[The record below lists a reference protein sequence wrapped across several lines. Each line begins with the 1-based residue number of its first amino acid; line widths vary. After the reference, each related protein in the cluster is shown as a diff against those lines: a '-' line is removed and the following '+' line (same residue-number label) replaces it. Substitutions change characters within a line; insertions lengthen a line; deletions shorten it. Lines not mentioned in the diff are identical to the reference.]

1 MADTKHLLINVILY
15 GLLPLWGIAGFIDW
29 VCHRAT
35 HVERTSGLK
44 ESLIHSLMGLQ
55 LGIPILLCLVFEV
68 NVLIFFICALMWVL
82 HEIVAHWDVH
92 YASPLRTISIWEVHV
107 HKARSGAW
115 HVRGSNLNAVLP
127 SCPSFGGSIWALLPA
142 TTINAYCSIFARK
155 SSRVHGGSAAVPRVS
170 IATTPIFVQS
180 YCVMPMMSTATTRFW
195 KRTTWQPAATS
206 KRFASSPE
214 TSALKR

>member
-55 LGIPILLCLVFEV
+55 LGIPILLCLIFKV

-82 HEIVAHWDVH
+82 HEFVAHWDVH
-92 YASPLRTISIWEVHV
+92 VHNYMATVPLYLFMLIVVINWDVAVKAVTFQWSGQFTLNRLVSPPGTAAYLPEYLLFMSVLCVFPYLEENIRCLRY
-107 HKARSGAW
+107 ARS
-115 HVRGSNLNAVLP
+115 VR
-127 SCPSFGGSIWALLPA
+127 I
-142 TTINAYCSIFARK
+142 
-155 SSRVHGGSAAVPRVS
+155 
-170 IATTPIFVQS
+170 
-180 YCVMPMMSTATTRFW
+180 
-195 KRTTWQPAATS
+195 
-206 KRFASSPE
+206 
-214 TSALKR
+214 

>member
-55 LGIPILLCLVFEV
+55 LGIPILLCLIFKV

-82 HEIVAHWDVH
+82 HEFVAHWDVL
-92 YASPLRTISIWEVHV
+92 YASPLRRISIWEVHV
-107 HKARSGAW
+107 H
-115 HVRGSNLNAVLP
+115 NLVGPWNLSQRFLMHGFFTEYLHGRLEKLRNADGP
-127 SCPSFGGSIWALLPA
+127 PPFLLK
-142 TTINAYCSIFARK
+142 IS
-155 SSRVHGGSAAVPRVS
+155 
-170 IATTPIFVQS
+170 
-180 YCVMPMMSTATTRFW
+180 
-195 KRTTWQPAATS
+195 PAA
-206 KRFASSPE
+206 PIV
-214 TSALKR
+214 